1 MGNSELLAKEAAGTQ
16 ELHENNVTAESLS
29 KDVAETGESSEMA
42 SETDDTVEDVELA
55 EELDDGESSA
65 QQIAETRESSL
76 ELASRSD
83 SQVQALALLGG
94 LMIRASLK
102 IAIVGMKAGM
112 RAFFKKVNKG
122 SVKRFFKG
130 LGGKA
135 VSEATGETQYVE
147 KAGEIYQLVRQ
158 RTVMGCVTSR
168 SMHHYSYKNDML
180 WCIAESTKSGCE
192 FYTNC
197 KWVDLTADAPEARDI
212 AEGAVYCYTNKKA
225 KGKCG
230 R

>member
-42 SETDDTVEDVELA
+42 SETDDTVKDVELA
-55 EELDDGESSA
+55 EEVDDGEFSA

-83 SQVQALALLGG
+83 SQVQALTLLGG
-94 LMIRASLK
+94 LMLRATLK
-102 IAIVGMKAGM
+102 IGIAGMKAGM

-122 SVKRFFKG
+122 SAKRFLKG

-168 SMHHYSYKNDML
+168 SMHHYNYKNDML
-180 WCIAESTKSGCE
+180 WCIAEKTKS
-192 FYTNC
+192 
-197 KWVDLTADAPEARDI
+197 
-212 AEGAVYCYTNKKA
+212 
-225 KGKCG
+225 
-230 R
+230 